1 MFNSHKWSMVT
12 ILKHR
17 ADYRTCLFSQKF
29 NQIALHAKSL
39 QSCPTLCDPMDKTQ
53 QVSLSMWFFFFFFCP
68 WGSSGKNIGVSF
80 HALLQ
85 WSSQPGMKPAS
96 LTSPALAGGF
106 FTTSTTWEAPD
117 STITEQDR
125 ALSMLLHR
133 RKKAKKKYFDNTFYL
148 HLKLIQI
155 IVLRP
160 VSNWTEERNEKITSN
175 IKQSW

>member
-1 MFNSHKWSMVT
+1 MSDPRVKVT
-12 ILKHR
+12 DALLNLCIYLTAGSSYSLYLPACGCVDAKLLG
-17 ADYRTCLFSQKF
+17 CVQLF
-29 NQIALHAKSL
+29 A
-39 QSCPTLCDPMDKTQ
+39 TLWGVAP
-53 QVSLSMWFFFFFFCP
+53 LSMDFSRQEYWSRLLCP
-68 WGSSGKNIGVSF
+68 PQGN
-80 HALLQ
+80 LPN
-85 WSSQPGMKPAS
+85 PGIEPAS

-160 VSNWTEERNEKITSN
+160 VSN
-175 IKQSW
+175 